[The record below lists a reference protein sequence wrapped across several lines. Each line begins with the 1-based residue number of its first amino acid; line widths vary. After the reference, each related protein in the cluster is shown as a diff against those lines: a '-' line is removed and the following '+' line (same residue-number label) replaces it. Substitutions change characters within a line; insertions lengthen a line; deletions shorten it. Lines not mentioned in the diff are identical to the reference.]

1 MAFQLV
7 SFGVYICLSVVLF
20 ARIRKKPS
28 WLYLSFIAIL
38 AILMN
43 MRYHGWFDLR
53 LRDLKDLSSVI
64 AGSMSSILA
73 LVLAVTLVV
82 TQHSAQYFSLRTM
95 DILCKKIDLK
105 FMLLIYSTTI
115 SLSLVVKAIYVD
127 SEAISTCILL
137 LLFSGLYCITILPV
151 FVIRMISLMKPESI
165 FDLLMR
171 KHEKGKSKARF
182 TLEALLDIANKSED
196 PELLYRCYSGALSVF
211 FERIQKKEQ
220 NDKDDETRN
229 NGWYNQSFMRL
240 ELLVYRCQD
249 NGFLGFTSFLD
260 AVEDFL
266 ERTDVIEFSENIE
279 LYDIRKEI
287 VYLLRF
293 CHRRIIS
300 RYSELGATALYN
312 IVKIWN
318 TFANVSI
325 NNSHNLLAIVCN
337 SFSKCIIDFRN
348 SGNELLNERLAL
360 YHTSRSI
367 ASLAVLEAKAIE
379 KGHNFAGY
387 PTAEAIK
394 TLLITDEVL
403 RKREKS
409 VRNLKESINTVFN
422 AYIDTRKSRTALKML
437 QRLFLEERIDVT
449 YLVLLDPLGISIK
462 LYSLQSDPNMLHHL
476 QFFQN
481 WVIEKL
487 LESGRTK
494 YLKEKFEELAMCL
507 KEFKDGRRGE
517 TILTMLQNAYSAIKR
532 VNEQLSEEFKAA
544 VLDQA

>member
-1 MAFQLV
+1 LAFQLV

-20 ARIRKKPS
+20 AHIRKKPS
-28 WLYLSFIAIL
+28 WLYLPFIAIL
-38 AILMN
+38 AVLMN
-43 MRYHGWFDLR
+43 MRYEGLFDLH
-53 LRDLKDLSSVI
+53 LRDLKDLSGVV

-95 DILCKKIDLK
+95 DILCKNYDLI

-115 SLSLVVKAIYVD
+115 SMSLVVKAIYID
-127 SEAISTCILL
+127 SEVISLCILL
-137 LLFSGLYCITILPV
+137 LLFSGLYCIIILPI

-165 FDLLMR
+165 FNLLMA

-196 PELLYRCYSGALSVF
+196 PELLYRCYSGTLSVF
-211 FERIQKKEQ
+211 FERIKNKEQ
-220 NDKDDETRN
+220 NDKNDETRN
-229 NGWYNQSFMRL
+229 NDWYNQSFMRL

-279 LYDIRKEI
+279 LHDIRKEI

-293 CHRRIIS
+293 CHERIVT

-312 IVKIWN
+312 IVRLWN

-325 NNSHNLLAIVCN
+325 NHNHNLLAIVCN
-337 SFSKCIIDFRN
+337 SFSKCIINFRN

-367 ASLAVLEAKAIE
+367 ASLAVLEANAIK
-379 KGHNFAGY
+379 KGHRFARY
-387 PTAEAIK
+387 PTADAMK
-394 TLLITDEVL
+394 TLLTTDEVL
-403 RKREKS
+403 RKRQKG
-409 VRNLKESINTVFN
+409 VPNLKNALNAVLN
-422 AYIDTRKSRTALKML
+422 AYTGTKESRKALKML
-437 QRLFLEERIDVT
+437 QVLFLQKPIDVT
-449 YLVLLDPLGISIK
+449 YLLLLDPLGISMK
-462 LYSLQSDPNMLHHL
+462 LYDLQSDESTLHDL
-476 QFFQN
+476 RFFQN
-481 WVIEKL
+481 WVIEGL
-487 LESGRTK
+487 LKRGKTN
-494 YLKEKFEELAMCL
+494 YLKGKFCELAMYSM
-507 KEFKDGRRGE
+507 KFKDGRRGE
-517 TILTMLQNAYSAIKR
+517 TIRIMLQNAYSAIKK
-532 VNEQLSEEFKAA
+532 VDNGLSEEFRAE
-544 VLDQA
+544 VLDQT